1 MADAKKE
8 RPEFAVDF
16 IKGDW
21 DRVTY
26 TDNTHIDNLMDA
38 LVGLGAE
45 VWALKRR
52 NKVIEKFLDEKHV
65 ALKAQIEGYVPTEE
79 EKVAWAKERD
89 DFVSRI
95 YTVLARVPKATGG
108 AIPNAKVPPIN
119 RQ

>member
-8 RPEFAVDF
+8 RPDVAVDF

-52 NKVIEKFLDEKHV
+52 NMVLEKLLDQRN
-65 ALKAQIEGYVPTEE
+65 AGLKAQVESYVLTEE
-79 EKVAWAKERD
+79 EKVAWAAERD

-95 YTVLARVPKATGG
+95 YTVLARVPKPTGG
-108 AIPNAKVPPIN
+108 AVPSAKVPPIN